1 MSKRA
6 VMSSATAPVRLGS
19 MGNIFVGYDGLVL
32 RCLVKVQHMALPTEL
47 RVDDTAW
54 DLLEAP
60 IDELNPEVTSMCR
73 NELMRLE
80 ELRRLEEEARQ
91 ARADAR
97 REAELRRER
106 EEQHMKLEAEKAARR
121 RAEEAERER
130 QERVEQARR
139 ELAERERRR
148 AQEIAREREKIEQER
163 RIAAER
169 RASQEA
175 EERKA
180 EELRR
185 RREEELRRDES
196 LAKRFAAE
204 ALVTNDEAY
213 ARQIAANPTPPE
225 NDKISRLK
233 GLTGEDDQ
241 TCQFFL
247 DCAGGDVEQAFAIW
261 DQNQT

>member
-6 VMSSATAPVRLGS
+6 ATSPAAAPMRRGS

-32 RCLVKVQHMALPTEL
+32 RCLVEVRHMALPTEL
-47 RVDDTAW
+47 RVNDNVW

-60 IDELNPEVTSMCR
+60 IDELDPEVTSMCR
-73 NELMRLE
+73 SELMRLE

-130 QERVEQARR
+130 QQRIEQARR

-148 AQEIAREREKIEQER
+148 AQEIAREREKIEEERRVAAQRRAAQEAQER
-163 RIAAER
+163 E
-169 RASQEA
+169 
-175 EERKA
+175 A

-204 ALVTNDEAY
+204 AIVTNDEAY
-213 ARQIAANPTPPE
+213 ARQIAAHPSPPE
-225 NDKISRLK
+225 NSKLSRLK
-233 GLTGEDDQ
+233 SLTGEDDK

-261 DQNQT
+261 DQNRT